1 MSRLLYRPAGLSEV
15 TAIRLATAATSDT
28 SEQFLRPIAPSE
40 PTKQFR
46 IDLQL
51 GRDRLRLTLA
61 GKLDIASAGPL
72 RVVLASLNRL
82 TPPVHVST
90 GRVAVT
96 DAHGLRPLFETV
108 RYREAY
114 PLPPLVVVEFS
125 DAVRRLLTLLDVP
138 CTERL
143 DVDAWD
149 RAYRRPPQPHE
160 RRRGHLRLVADVSE
174 PDHRHRRT
182 GRPADE

>member
-1 MSRLLYRPAGLSEV
+1 
-15 TAIRLATAATSDT
+15 
-28 SEQFLRPIAPSE
+28 
-40 PTKQFR
+40 
-46 IDLQL
+46 
-51 GRDRLRLTLA
+51 
-61 GKLDIASAGPL
+61 
-72 RVVLASLNRL
+72 VVLASLNRL

-160 RRRGHLRLVADVSE
+160 RRRGPSAACRGCE
-174 PDHRHRRT
+174 RT
-182 GRPADE
+182 RSPPSSDREASR